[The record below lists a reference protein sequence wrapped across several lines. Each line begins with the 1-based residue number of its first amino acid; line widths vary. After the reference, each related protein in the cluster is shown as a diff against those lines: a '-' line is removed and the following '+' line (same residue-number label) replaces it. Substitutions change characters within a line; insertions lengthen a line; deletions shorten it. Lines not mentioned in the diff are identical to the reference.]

1 VLKTSDAGRTW
12 RPQIVSPA
20 PVNGLAAVGGTSY
33 VLAADS
39 FLYATRTGGDAGFAR
54 GLNLTTRG
62 RVLAR
67 VGTVIVRGDLASAT
81 GGEQVVVSMLSNG
94 RWASKTVPVSS
105 NGTFSA
111 SWRVKGKALFVAHVL
126 GNADFTGAGTKPLT
140 VGVRVRRK

>member
-1 VLKTSDAGRTW
+1 
-12 RPQIVSPA
+12 
-20 PVNGLAAVGGTSY
+20 

-140 VGVRVRRK
+140 VGVRLRHK